1 MSKYDE
7 LSRSFRKVLERG
19 HNFDLEEQIDST
31 FYECLEHLGKNG
43 FLFEHEVYLT
53 SCKRRADFLKAWEV
67 YGSGSAPTTGFHH
80 GLLFPDRSRLFRSQ
94 IFIDVE
100 TILQAKNTV
109 VENLVM
115 TLMEELV
122 HASGEGD
129 EERAKRKGYSM
140 TESYLERKIPD
151 EYKEASYRRA
161 RKP

>member
-1 MSKYDE
+1 LSKYDE

-100 TILQAKNTV
+100 TILHAKNAV
-109 VENLVM
+109 VENLVI
-115 TLMEELV
+115 TLME
-122 HASGEGD
+122 
-129 EERAKRKGYSM
+129 KRKGYSM
-140 TESYLERKIPD
+140 TESYLQRKIPD